1 MIYVCP
7 LSKVDATVASSGADR
22 LISLLSVGTAM
33 TRPAVISE
41 QNHLWLSMHDI
52 AEAQEGMTP
61 PGEIHVRK
69 LLDFA
74 RDWSRARPL
83 VIHCY
88 AGISRSTASAYIWPL
103 HSPRRVMN
111 WNSQRRCGSCH
122 PRATPNIRLIALA
135 DGILERGGRMVEAV
149 TSIGRGAD
157 AFEGMPFCLEIDG

>member
-7 LSKVDATVASSGADR
+7 LSKVDVTVASSGADR
-22 LISLLSVGTAM
+22 LISLLSVGTLI
-33 TRPAVISE
+33 TRPALISE

-74 RDWSRARPL
+74 KSWSRARPL

-88 AGISRSTASAYIWPL
+88 AGISRSTAAAYILAAALVPTRDEL
-103 HSPRRVMN
+103 ELAKTLRFLSP
-111 WNSQRRCGSCH
+111 S
-122 PRATPNIRLIALA
+122 ATPNVRLIALA
-135 DGILERGGRMVEAV
+135 DGILERDGRMIEAV
-149 TSIGRGAD
+149 TSIGRGAE
-157 AFEGMPFCLEIDG
+157 AFEGVPFCLEIGA